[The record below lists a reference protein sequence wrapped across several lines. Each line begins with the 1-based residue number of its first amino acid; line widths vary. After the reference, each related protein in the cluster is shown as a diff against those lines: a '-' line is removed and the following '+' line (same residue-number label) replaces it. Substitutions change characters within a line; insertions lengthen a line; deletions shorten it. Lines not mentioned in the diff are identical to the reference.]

1 MLISELENN
10 LVADFL
16 LDAKDMQP
24 RQVRSC
30 DVEGGFL
37 LVDYYDD
44 DAAAY
49 IEFEVSWLEIMGW
62 LYAKQKEGSE

>member
-1 MLISELENN
+1 MTDPQLLY
-10 LVADFL
+10 DFL
-16 LDAKDMQP
+16 LDANGIQP
-24 RQVRSC
+24 SQVRSC

-44 DAAAY
+44 DAADY

-62 LYAKQKEGSE
+62 RYAKQKEGSE